1 MKNTIKIVAIAALV
15 TTAHSSGLNQFET
28 TLGASARIFKVSA
41 GGVPHNNGFE
51 NLATP
56 TVKNTYIMP
65 SHFLK
70 NDLNNIKLENFK
82 PQGPI
87 TNGFLKETPRLM
99 DFVLP
104 GLNNGFRSPVA
115 DALQKL
121 EVKRLVEK
129 PVMKNSETQCD
140 QELVCGNGD
149 VYQVLGKLLTEK
161 LKSPV
166 THEVAIGGNE
176 QFEVLGELKPQAPFV
191 QKPVMKNSE
200 TQCDQELVCGNGDVY
215 QVLGKLLTE
224 KLKSP
229 VTHEVAIGGNEQFE
243 VLGELKPQAPFVQK
257 PVMKDIGTQV
267 KGGNAKRNRKPGEQ
281 DNDANLYDEPIDLR
295 EQHLK
300 KNWGFDDGYRKG
312 LPVFGENYNITGNAA
327 LPYYA
332 EALRHITFN
341 VHVNGTQ
348 PQPQPQEGFFSGLYS
363 NIKASFK
370 TVSSFLAISG
380 VGYTGFKFAVAHP
393 DLIKKGFNLALS
405 VGSSALGVASWFRK

>member
-121 EVKRLVEK
+121 EVKRLVE
-129 PVMKNSETQCD
+129 
-140 QELVCGNGD
+140 
-149 VYQVLGKLLTEK
+149 
-161 LKSPV
+161 
-166 THEVAIGGNE
+166 
-176 QFEVLGELKPQAPFV
+176 
-191 QKPVMKNSE
+191 KPVMKNSE